1 MAGSIY
7 DDYDPQGALGGLFAP
22 AFIKGFAPSEAAVS
36 KWQAANHAL
45 TPGMLDQTAMPAQW
59 TPPAA
64 PVAGSTFRQDG
75 GSGISSNLNFGG
87 NKPPVDPE
95 ALRVLAQGGK
105 YDMAARRDAIT
116 QRILE
121 NAAAQSAAQTAA
133 ATSATPATAFTQGQ
147 RDPYGNYPA
156 VA

>member
-22 AFIKGFAPSEAAVS
+22 AFIKGFAPSEKAVS
-36 KWQAANHAL
+36 QWQAANHAL

-59 TPPAA
+59 TPPTPTTATSA
-64 PVAGSTFRQDG
+64 FRQGTGTG
-75 GSGISSNLNFGG
+75 GNLNFGG

-95 ALRVLAQGGK
+95 ALRVLAQGGV